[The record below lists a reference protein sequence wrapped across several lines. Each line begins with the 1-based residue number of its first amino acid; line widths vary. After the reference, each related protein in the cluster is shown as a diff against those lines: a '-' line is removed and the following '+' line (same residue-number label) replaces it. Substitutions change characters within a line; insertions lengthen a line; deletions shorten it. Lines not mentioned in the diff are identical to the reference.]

1 MIGTANIWLFIRTYV
16 DAHHS
21 TGLDGGDTTIVSHTS
36 LQKEGTG
43 STELFGILPEL
54 EYGSVTVVV

>member
-1 MIGTANIWLFIRTYV
+1 M

-21 TGLDGGDTTIVSHTS
+21 TGLDDGDTTIVSHTS

-43 STELFGILPEL
+43 STELFGIIPEL

>member
-21 TGLDGGDTTIVSHTS
+21 TGLDGDTTIVSHTS
-36 LQKEGTG
+36 LQKEETG
-43 STELFGILPEL
+43 STELFGILPDL
-54 EYGSVTVVV
+54 EYGSVSIVV